1 MKLRVFF
8 EKTEPRRKRTCLTR
22 VFNASSFGEAERL
35 ALERV
40 GDEFGVTDIRYVQR
54 YCPLRTVTYYRNE
67 DGTYSTQ

>member
-40 GDEFGVTDIRYVQR
+40 GDEFGETDN
-54 YCPLRTVTYYRNE
+54 CPLRTVTYYRNE